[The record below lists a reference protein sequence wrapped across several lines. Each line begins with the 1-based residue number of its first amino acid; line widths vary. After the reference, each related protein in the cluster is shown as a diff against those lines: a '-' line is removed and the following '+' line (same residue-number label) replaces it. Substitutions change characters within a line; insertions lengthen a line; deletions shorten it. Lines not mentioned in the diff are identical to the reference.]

1 MLKVNK
7 NISISGTSEINGV
20 QVAYM
25 NASIGTDGTT
35 NASVNKSITS
45 QVIYNANK
53 VECRKDMDAFDTE
66 VYEVEDQIAKE
77 AAEELAKK
85 IAETP
90 VEKETIEGGTN

>member
-7 NISISGTSEINGV
+7 NISISGTSEVNGV

-25 NASIGTDGTT
+25 NASIGTDGST
-35 NASVNKSITS
+35 NATINKSISS

-53 VECRKDMDAFDTE
+53 VECRKDMDAFDLE

-77 AAEELAKK
+77 VADEFAKK
-85 IAETP
+85 
-90 VEKETIEGGTN
+90 EKIGRAHV